1 MGFGFAVS
9 FIIFL
14 VIAVVLSYFTHNIW
28 NGIVLIAI
36 YAIVKMSW
44 RILRK

>member
-14 VIAVVLSYFTHNIW
+14 VIAGVLSYFTHNIW
-28 NGIVLIAI
+28 NGIVLIGL
-36 YAIVKMSW
+36 YVGVKTIW

>member
-14 VIAVVLSYFTHNIW
+14 ALAIGLAWYTKNPINGVVLIGLYATIKIVW
-28 NGIVLIAI
+28 NVLT
-36 YAIVKMSW
+36 K
-44 RILRK
+44 